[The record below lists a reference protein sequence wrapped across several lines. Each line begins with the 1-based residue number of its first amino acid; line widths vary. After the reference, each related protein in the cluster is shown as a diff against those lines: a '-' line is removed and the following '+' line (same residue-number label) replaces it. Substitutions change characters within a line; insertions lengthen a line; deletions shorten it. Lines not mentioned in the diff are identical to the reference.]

1 MTVTDSDAN
10 VSAADADTLRFR
22 IAVTDA
28 TPTFGTATIPPQRYT
43 QGVAVTTAALP
54 AASGG
59 EGTLAYTVSPGLPS
73 GLTFDA
79 ATRVIAGMPLA
90 AAPYALV
97 ATDDEGT
104 AAASDDDRVSLA
116 FTVAVANAPGG
127 VTVGC
132 ADPDTATPAL
142 EVD

>member
-28 TPTFGTATIPPQRYT
+28 TPTFGTATVPPQRYT

-79 ATRVIAGMPLA
+79 ATRVIAGTPLA
-90 AAPYALV
+90 ATPAAPYALV

-104 AAASDDDRVSLA
+104 AAASRWRSPLPWR
-116 FTVAVANAPGG
+116 TR
-127 VTVGC
+127 
-132 ADPDTATPAL
+132 PAA
-142 EVD
+142 